1 MALKTLYF
9 DELKGFSRSK
19 VMAVLWIGL
28 PLISAGFRLFRPD
41 AEGMP
46 LLTLVAILLSSIG
59 GTVAAVFLS
68 TGITNER
75 AKSVY
80 DLFLV
85 RPVKRYELLIA
96 KFLAAFSSLFVAVLL
111 SVLLGIAIEAVTG
124 TFSSD
129 TFMRENIESLL
140 VTLTG
145 IAVACSV
152 GVFFGITM
160 SSVAVS
166 AILSAYLGNQITGA
180 LILPLALVSSLN
192 VVLYCALVGIFVPA
206 AILTLSALIFERR
219 NV

>member
-19 VMAVLWIGL
+19 IMAVLWIGL
-28 PLISAGFRLFRPD
+28 PLISVAFRVFRPD
-41 AEGMP
+41 TEGMP
-46 LLTLVAILLSSIG
+46 LLTLVAILLASIG
-59 GTVAAVFLS
+59 GTVATVLLS
-68 TGITNER
+68 TSITNER

-85 RPVKRYELLIA
+85 RPVRRYELLVA

-111 SVLLGIAIEAVTG
+111 SVLLGIVIEAVTG
-124 TFSSD
+124 NLSAG
-129 TFMRENIESLL
+129 TFMGENFESLL

-145 IAVACSV
+145 IAVACSI
-152 GVFFGITM
+152 GIFFGITM

-166 AILSAYLGNQITGA
+166 AILSAYLGNQIAGA
-180 LILPLALVSSLN
+180 IILPLALSSSLN
-192 VVLYCALVGIFVPA
+192 VVLYCALVGTLVPA
-206 AILTLSALIFERR
+206 AILTVTALIFERR